1 VEAAGLSED
10 IDSDED
16 SPLFGGALKKEVGA
30 RDGRLKRCG
39 EKNCIFQLKHIHQMC
54 FFLGIFQL
62 KPVKPDFWAVEKT
75 ISTRQKHM
83 WLEQLQDIVR
93 WTSLVFSGHGTAPG
107 GGQFLLRHLG
117 CEARVGAPQ

>member
-39 EKNCIFQLKHIHQMC
+39 EKM
-54 FFLGIFQL
+54 GIFQL

-83 WLEQLQDIVR
+83 WQ
-93 WTSLVFSGHGTAPG
+93 S
-107 GGQFLLRHLG
+107 
-117 CEARVGAPQ
+117 